1 MVSSKRIRRL
11 VTTDAA
17 SAPKPPGSLEAPKP
31 PASLEVGGVEL
42 AIVCEGV
49 PVVTLKKGTLFEQNA
64 SWLLQIA
71 MDSGSKANSLWN
83 PTDMEKNIKSECLC
97 RGIVQDENRLC
108 IGAAKGRPECVAVG
122 TSGKRSMMI
131 GLVVS
136 LALCS
141 GNTERYETTKLRPP
155 LERLVTEAKRLRAAE
170 HSKLAD
176 TSLECAT
183 VNESG
188 NTSQR
193 ATAALREAGKR
204 LRRDSNDECSSVK
217 KRYKLQE
224 AAEAKDELTR
234 LQEAPEAAKEPK
246 DEKDVPLAEL
256 HTRLKKLKERKRPEI
271 PSCVSAHVS
280 APSRL
285 SPPRATTSPVSSSRL
300 DPGTT
305 TLRKMRPDTKL
316 CPWSTYLRHRKTPEL
331 PSVETLQQLLPASGH
346 WSRM

>member
-1 MVSSKRIRRL
+1 MVKRIRRL

-49 PVVTLKKGTLFEQNA
+49 PVVTLEKGTPFEQNA

-71 MDSGSKANSLWN
+71 MDSHSKANSLFDHTGAN
-83 PTDMEKNIKSECLC
+83 MEKNIVSECLC
-97 RGIVQDENRLC
+97 RGIVQDENNLC
-108 IGAAKGRPECVAVG
+108 IGAAQGRPECVAVG

-131 GLVVS
+131 ALEVS
-136 LALCS
+136 LALRSC
-141 GNTERYETTKLRPP
+141 NTEEYETTRLRAP

-176 TSLECAT
+176 TSPECAT

-188 NTSQR
+188 NTSHR

-204 LRRDSNDECSSVK
+204 LRRDSDDESSAGSSAK

-256 HTRLKKLKERKRPEI
+256 HTRLEKLKLRKRPEI

-285 SPPRATTSPVSSSRL
+285 SPPRSRATTSPVSSSRL

-316 CPWSTYLRHRKTPEL
+316 CPWSTYLRH
-331 PSVETLQQLLPASGH
+331 
-346 WSRM
+346 

>member
-49 PVVTLKKGTLFEQNA
+49 PVVTLEKGTPFEQNA

-71 MDSGSKANSLWN
+71 MGSHSKADSLFEN
-83 PTDMEKNIKSECLC
+83 CHTGAKMEKNIVSECLC
-97 RGIVQDENRLC
+97 RGIVQNEKGLW
-108 IGAAKGRPECVAVG
+108 IAAAKGRPECVAVG
-122 TSGKRSMMI
+122 TSGKRSLMI

-136 LALCS
+136 LALCF

-176 TSLECAT
+176 TSPECAT

-285 SPPRATTSPVSSSRL
+285 SPPRAPTSTVSSSRL
-300 DPGTT
+300 DPGIT

-316 CPWSTYLRHRKTPEL
+316 CPWSTYLRH
-331 PSVETLQQLLPASGH
+331 
-346 WSRM
+346 

>member
-49 PVVTLKKGTLFEQNA
+49 PVVTLKKGTPFGQNA

-97 RGIVQDENRLC
+97 RGIVQDEKGLW
-108 IGAAKGRPECVAVG
+108 IAAAKGRPECVAVG

-141 GNTERYETTKLRPP
+141 GNTERYETMKLRPP

-176 TSLECAT
+176 TSPECAT

-204 LRRDSNDECSSVK
+204 LRRDSDDESSAGSSAK

-234 LQEAPEAAKEPK
+234 LQ
-246 DEKDVPLAEL
+246 
-256 HTRLKKLKERKRPEI
+256 
-271 PSCVSAHVS
+271 
-280 APSRL
+280 
-285 SPPRATTSPVSSSRL
+285 
-300 DPGTT
+300 
-305 TLRKMRPDTKL
+305 
-316 CPWSTYLRHRKTPEL
+316 
-331 PSVETLQQLLPASGH
+331 
-346 WSRM
+346 